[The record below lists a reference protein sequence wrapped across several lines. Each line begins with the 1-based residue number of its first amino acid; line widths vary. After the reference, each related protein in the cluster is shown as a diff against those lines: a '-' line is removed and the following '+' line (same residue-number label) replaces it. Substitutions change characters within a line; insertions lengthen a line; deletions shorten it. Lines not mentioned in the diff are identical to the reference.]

1 MSVPETTMLKPI
13 MKGINMSNVIYPK
26 EFFIED
32 TAENWENGSL
42 GCDERFVKVAD
53 DSINEEIEEAV
64 RNGRIKWEDE

>member
-1 MSVPETTMLKPI
+1 
-13 MKGINMSNVIYPK
+13 MSNVIYPK